1 MEPRPSLTVI
11 KSKQVSSKKVL
22 RKLRNFLDTQDN
34 DRINLAT
41 IEGGDTA
48 DFNACLSTTTLAN
61 LQTIINS
68 LNKSKKS
75 HTIQSSAA
83 VIDDNNND
91 QSETITAT
99 TNKTKAKAHIKFDDV
114 EQEAEDG
121 AEQEEIIKPKKKK
134 KKIT

>member
-1 MEPRPSLTVI
+1 MEPRPSLTVL
-11 KSKQVSSKKVL
+11 KSKQISSKKVL
-22 RKLRNFLDTQDN
+22 RKLRTFLDTQDN

-41 IEGGDTA
+41 IEIGDTA

-61 LQTIINS
+61 LQTMINS

-75 HTIQSSAA
+75 RETQPNPT

-99 TNKTKAKAHIKFDDV
+99 TNQTKTKTHITFDDV
-114 EQEAEDG
+114 EQDVDEA
-121 AEQEEIIKPKKKK
+121 AEEGIIKPKKKK